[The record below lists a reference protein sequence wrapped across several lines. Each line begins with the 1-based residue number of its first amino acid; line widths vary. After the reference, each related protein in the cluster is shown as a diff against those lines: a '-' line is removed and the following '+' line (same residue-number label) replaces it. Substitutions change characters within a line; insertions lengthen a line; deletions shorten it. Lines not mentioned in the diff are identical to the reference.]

1 MLTRDFIHLASS
13 SILSQRLRAS
23 LTILGIAIGI
33 MAVVLLTSI
42 GEGIHRFVLS
52 EFTQFGSSIIGI
64 NPGKA
69 TTHGTSVGIFGTERP
84 LTIDDAE
91 ALRRVPYTLAVVSLV
106 QGNAEVEA
114 DKRQRRTTVY
124 GVSPDFPTAFSLEV
138 GIGKFLPR
146 DNPQAPRAFAVL
158 GSKLRSELFGSENP

>member
-91 ALRRVPYTLAVVSLV
+91 ALRRIPYTLSVVSLV
-106 QGNAEVEA
+106 
-114 DKRQRRTTVY
+114 
-124 GVSPDFPTAFSLEV
+124 
-138 GIGKFLPR
+138 
-146 DNPQAPRAFAVL
+146 
-158 GSKLRSELFGSENP
+158 